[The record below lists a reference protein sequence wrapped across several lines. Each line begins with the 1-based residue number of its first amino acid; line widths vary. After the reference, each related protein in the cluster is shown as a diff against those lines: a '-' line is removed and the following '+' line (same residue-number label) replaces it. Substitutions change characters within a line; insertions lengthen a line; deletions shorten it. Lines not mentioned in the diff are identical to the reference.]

1 MTPEDSLKFQLSTQ
15 IASANTD
22 AAKGLARRMPPGT
35 VGSVLET
42 LSIHDKAAVRI
53 LVLEIA
59 AEIASDGACRAILG
73 RLQDANLTVR
83 SLANSLIG
91 GCGQKTVVP
100 HLFQAL
106 DQDLDVRVKG
116 ELARR
121 IGIIGDPGDVPLL
134 LDRYKRA
141 REPKLRDAL
150 AAAMARLGDFAARG
164 EIVRRLADPDVGARV
179 AALRDIEYVGDRGL
193 AVHLRT
199 VLDDRRD
206 ALVMSLP
213 HDPLVMARV
222 CDLTVRSL
230 TVLGWPLSFR
240 VHPLRRFSEVELAEA
255 SSIVA
260 AMQTGQ

>member
-15 IASANTD
+15 IARANAD
-22 AAKGLARRMPPGT
+22 AAKALASRMPPAA

-42 LSIHDKAAVRI
+42 LSIHDKASVRI

-59 AEIASDGACRAILG
+59 SEIASDGACRAILS

-91 GCGQKTVVP
+91 ACAQKALIP
-100 HLFQAL
+100 QLFQAL
-106 DQDLDVRVKG
+106 DQDVDVRVKG

-141 REPKLRDAL
+141 REPKLRDDL
-150 AAAMARLGDFAARG
+150 AAAMARLGDFASRS

-179 AALRDIEYVGDRGL
+179 TALRDIEYVGDRGL
-193 AVHLRT
+193 AVHLRN

-206 ALVMSLP
+206 AVVMSLP

-222 CDLTVRSL
+222 CDLAVRSL
-230 TVLGWPLSFR
+230 TVLGLPLLFR
-240 VHPLRRFSEVELAEA
+240 AHPLRRFSEVELGEA
-255 SSIVA
+255 SSVVS